1 MTKTAINIVLFCLT
15 LGNSIKSIYLIRG
28 FAREEEVYGHS
39 DIDLLVITKDEA
51 SVPKTIRRYKLL
63 ASAFPLFDEVHG
75 IVSYEKMHSLYN
87 QYDLCKFRYN
97 IDAQHWKLLYGE
109 EIRRKF
115 FDSIEGLE
123 RDLCLSAELCKLWT
137 TIIQNIF
144 TRNFPKFKVSYFLS
158 KFNDEIKKIL
168 SFSAVVINA
177 NTISE
182 KIKKRDSMS
191 NSLISGANSINDWSQ
206 RIHQFYHESSNISMS
221 LEVNEDDLLILDDS
235 CRFLQEIKELIEASF
250 PESSQ
255 AILIPQVLNPGLCS
269 ILNPRVNSVAWKNP
283 FSQLCIDNL
292 SLYCF
297 PEKEWN
303 DELLRKITEKS
314 KSAVLKQEVDVYMGL
329 TYVHFS
335 LAIRSPFYDIKPSV
349 QNPINAP
356 IEFFLLE
363 QRNRKKPDKMEAFSS
378 IPHKLAQSIRKKY
391 DEEVELIRKMLS
403 NSFSRIDYIGRL
415 KFFLYSM
422 QVHFLLEGLQRGNI
436 DFPLTSR
443 SITRRLCRYSPESSG
458 WIESL
463 QVFYENLLRE
473 ESVAVEQGLELTELT
488 EKAFS
493 YARIIYNSERG
504 D

>member
-1 MTKTAINIVLFCLT
+1 MTKAAINIMLFCLT
-15 LGNSIKSIYLIRG
+15 FGNNIKSIYLIRG
-28 FAREEEVYGHS
+28 FAREEEVYGQS

-51 SVPKTIRRYKLL
+51 SIPKTIGLYNFL
-63 ASAFPLFDEVHG
+63 ASVFPFFDEVHG
-75 IVSYEKMHSLYN
+75 IVSYEKMLSLYN

-115 FDSIEGLE
+115 FDSIKGLE
-123 RDLCLSAELCKLWT
+123 RDLCLGAELCKLWT
-137 TIIQNIF
+137 TIIQNVF
-144 TRNFPKFKVSYFLS
+144 TKKFPKFRVSYFLS

-168 SFSAVVINA
+168 SFSTTVINA

-182 KIKKRDSMS
+182 QRNKRDLMS
-191 NSLISGANSINDWSQ
+191 NLLISGVHSINEWSQ
-206 RIHQFYHESSNISMS
+206 RIHQFYHASSNIPMN

-235 CRFLQEIKELIEASF
+235 SRFFQEIKELIEASF
-250 PESSQ
+250 PESAQ
-255 AILIPQVLNPGLCS
+255 TILIPQVLNPGVCA
-269 ILNPRVNSVAWKNP
+269 ILNPRVNSVAWENP

-292 SLYCF
+292 SLYCYS
-297 PEKEWN
+297 EKEWN
-303 DELLRKITEKS
+303 AELLRKITEKS
-314 KSAVLKQEVDVYMGL
+314 KSAVLKQEVDVYIGL
-329 TYVHFS
+329 TFANFS
-335 LAIRSPFYDIKPSV
+335 LAVKSPFYDIKPSV

-356 IEFFLLE
+356 IEFFLIE
-363 QRNRKKPDKMEAFSS
+363 QKNRKKLDKRETFSS
-378 IPHKLAQSIRKKY
+378 VPHKLAQSIRKKY
-391 DEEVELIRKMLS
+391 DEEVELIRNMLS
-403 NSFSRIDYIGRL
+403 SSFSRIDYIERI

-422 QVHFLLEGLQRGNI
+422 QVFFLLEGLQRGNI

-443 SITRRLCRYSPESSG
+443 SISRRLCKHSPGSSS
-458 WIESL
+458 WIEYL

-473 ESVAVEQGLELTELT
+473 ESVVIEQGLELT